1 MQIMNTNTS
10 KARLIILLCSLSTA
24 LGGQTTTL
32 PEQAHG
38 LLFAKKHYRSEALPD
53 FTEVRAKLPEPLLA
67 DNQEWEAMYWQAWKI
82 AFRGLRRPAASSPLV
97 SNWLDE
103 AFSENIF
110 QWDTIFM
117 LMFARYGH
125 RSFPFVHSLDNFY
138 CRQLASGF
146 IGREYRE
153 SDGRLIHF
161 DFEGGLFSPHGYK
174 NVINPPLFSWAEME
188 SFRLTADSNRIALVF
203 PVLQA
208 YADWLDRP
216 GDPHSESWEEQ
227 GRRSPNGLFWNTPL
241 GSGMDNTPR
250 PVATGA
256 AWVEMGS
263 QMVIMYRSLRE
274 MADIL
279 QDSVAADTYKQRS
292 AELAALINRYH
303 WHEQDA
309 FYYDIDAQGKHFR
322 KMTSGGFWPLLAGIA
337 DSSQANAL
345 LGHLQDSS
353 KFWRPVPFPTLAADE
368 VEYAADG
375 GYWRGGVWAPTNVM
389 IIKGLEQY
397 GFYAEARQATTAYLA
412 AINSV
417 FLETGTF
424 FENYAPEYPAPGNPA
439 RADFVGWTGC
449 GPIQLLIENI
459 IGIKTDAA
467 GQRIIWKL
475 TRSDKHGLRNLF
487 LADNTIDLIYLPG
500 QNDSD
505 AAAIAV
511 NCQAP
516 FSLEIHA
523 NGEIIRY
530 QIAQGKQRLTLEKGS

>member
-1 MQIMNTNTS
+1 
-10 KARLIILLCSLSTA
+10 
-24 LGGQTTTL
+24 
-32 PEQAHG
+32 
-38 LLFAKKHYRSEALPD
+38 
-53 FTEVRAKLPEPLLA
+53 
-67 DNQEWEAMYWQAWKI
+67 
-82 AFRGLRRPAASSPLV
+82 
-97 SNWLDE
+97 
-103 AFSENIF
+103 
-110 QWDTIFM
+110 
-117 LMFARYGH
+117 
-125 RSFPFVHSLDNFY
+125 
-138 CRQLASGF
+138 
-146 IGREYRE
+146 
-153 SDGRLIHF
+153 
-161 DFEGGLFSPHGYK
+161 
-174 NVINPPLFSWAEME
+174 
-188 SFRLTADSNRIALVF
+188 
-203 PVLQA
+203 
-208 YADWLDRP
+208 
-216 GDPHSESWEEQ
+216 
-227 GRRSPNGLFWNTPL
+227 
-241 GSGMDNTPR
+241 
-250 PVATGA
+250 
-256 AWVEMGS
+256 
-263 QMVIMYRSLRE
+263 
-274 MADIL
+274 
-279 QDSVAADTYKQRS
+279 
-292 AELAALINRYH
+292 
-303 WHEQDA
+303 
-309 FYYDIDAQGKHFR
+309 
-322 KMTSGGFWPLLAGIA
+322 
-337 DSSQANAL
+337 
-345 LGHLQDSS
+345 
-353 KFWRPVPFPTLAADE
+353 